1 MFRKI
6 IQRVLL
12 VIYHFKSMSLLILIA
27 SILLLLL
34 LISGVKLNAFIALI
48 IAAFFVGIAKEM
60 PFQDLINS
68 IQNGVGST
76 LGSLILIIAFGVIL
90 GNLLSDS
97 GAAQRISSV
106 MIRFFGVRHI
116 KWAMVITGFSV
127 GISMF
132 YNAGFII
139 LIPMV
144 FAVAKSTKQPII
156 YLGIA
161 MASALSITHGFLPPH
176 PGPTAIA
183 VIFKA
188 NIGKTLLY
196 GLLVALPALFAAGIV
211 FPEFIKKIN
220 AFPPKGL
227 FESKTFTEAEMP
239 SFGISMLTAL
249 VPVFLMGMATFSE
262 LALPEGAFLRSVLL
276 FIGNPTTSM
285 LIAVLFAVLSLG
297 IFRGRKMQDIMDKS
311 GSAMSAA
318 TMIILIIGAGG
329 AFKQVLI
336 DSGMGTDLSQFFEKS
351 SLSPLVLGWL
361 IATIIRIALGSATVA
376 GLTAAGIVQPLVIAS
391 GVSPEL
397 MVLSIGAGS
406 LMCSHVNDTG
416 FWMFKEYFG
425 ISVSDTFKTWTV
437 METIIGVMGLIGVLL
452 LNLWIK

>member
-1 MFRKI
+1 
-6 IQRVLL
+6 
-12 VIYHFKSMSLLILIA
+12 MSLLILIA
-27 SILLLLL
+27 SILLLLI

-60 PFQDLINS
+60 PFPDLINS
-68 IQNGVGST
+68 IQQGVGST

-106 MIRFFGVRHI
+106 MIHSFGVRHI

-188 NIGKTLLY
+188 NIGKTLFY

-239 SFGISMLTAL
+239 SFGISILTAL

-262 LALPEGAFLRSVLL
+262 LALPEKNSLRPVLL

-311 GSAMSAA
+311 GSAMSSA

-425 ISVSDTFKTWTV
+425 ISVSDTFKTWTL
-437 METIIGVMGLIGVLL
+437 METIIGVMGLAGVLV

>member
-1 MFRKI
+1 
-6 IQRVLL
+6 
-12 VIYHFKSMSLLILIA
+12 MSLLILIA
-27 SILLLLL
+27 SILLLLV
-34 LISGVKLNAFIALI
+34 LIAGAKLNAFISLI
-48 IAAFFVGIAKEM
+48 IASFFVGLAKGM
-60 PFQDLINS
+60 LFPDLINS
-68 IQNGVGST
+68 LQQGIGST
-76 LGSLILIIAFGVIL
+76 LGSLLLIVAFGVIL

-106 MIRFFGVRHI
+106 MIRSFGIKNI
-116 KWAMVITGFSV
+116 KWAMVITGFAV

-188 NIGKTLLY
+188 DIGKTLLY
-196 GLLVALPALFAAGIV
+196 GFLIAIPALVVSGIV

-220 AFPPKGL
+220 ANPPKGL
-227 FESKTFTEAEMP
+227 FESKTFAEDEMP
-239 SFGISMLTAL
+239 SFGISFLTAL
-249 VPVFLMGMATFSE
+249 IPVLLMALATLSE
-262 LALPEGAFLRSVLL
+262 LTLAETSSLRQMLG

-285 LIAVLFAVLSLG
+285 LVAVLFALVFLG
-297 IFRGRKMQDIMDKS
+297 IKRGQKMQTLMDQS
-311 GSAMSAA
+311 GTALGSV
-318 TMIILIIGAGG
+318 TMIVLIIAAGG

-336 DSGMGTDLSQFFEKS
+336 DSGIGSDLAVFFEAS
-351 SLSPLVLGWL
+351 TLSPLVLGWL

-376 GLTAAGIVQPLVIAS
+376 GLTAAGIVQPLVVSS
-391 GVSPEL
+391 GISPEL

-425 ISVSDTFKTWTV
+425 ISLKDTFKTWTV
-437 METIIGVMGLIGVLL
+437 METIIGVMGLIGVLV
-452 LNLWIK
+452 LNVFIG

>member
-1 MFRKI
+1 
-6 IQRVLL
+6 
-12 VIYHFKSMSLLILIA
+12 MSLLILIA
-27 SILLLLL
+27 SIVLL
-34 LISGVKLNAFIALI
+34 LILISGAKLNAFIALI
-48 IAAFFVGIAKEM
+48 ITAFFVGILKAM
-60 PFQDLINS
+60 PFVTLLES
-68 IQNGVGST
+68 IQLGIGNT
-76 LGSLILIIAFGVIL
+76 LGSLVLIIAFGVIL
-90 GNLLSDS
+90 GNLLSES

-106 MIRFFGVRHI
+106 MIRTFGMQHI
-116 KWAMVITGFSV
+116 KWAMVLTGFSV

-196 GLLVALPALFAAGIV
+196 GIVVAVPALIVSGIV
-211 FPEFIKKIN
+211 FPELIKKIQ

-227 FESKTFTEAEMP
+227 FESKTFAESELP
-239 SFGISMLTAL
+239 SFQISIITAL
-249 VPVFLMGMATFSE
+249 VPVILMASATFSE
-262 LALPEGAFLRSVLL
+262 LVLNEENNLRAFLI
-276 FIGNPTTSM
+276 FIGNPTTS
-285 LIAVLFAVLSLG
+285 LLLAILFAIVALG
-297 IFRGRKMQDIMDKS
+297 LFRGRKMQDIMDSS
-311 GSAMSAA
+311 GAALGSA
-318 TMIILIIGAGG
+318 TMIILIIAAGG

-336 DSGMGTDLSQFFEKS
+336 DSGIGTDVSLFFNES

-376 GLTAAGIVQPLVIAS
+376 GLTAAGIVQPLVIQS

-452 LNLWIK
+452 LNVWIK

>member
-1 MFRKI
+1 
-6 IQRVLL
+6 
-12 VIYHFKSMSLLILIA
+12 MSLLILIA
-27 SILLLLL
+27 SILLLLI

-60 PFQDLINS
+60 PFPDLINS
-68 IQNGVGST
+68 IQQGIGST
-76 LGSLILIIAFGVIL
+76 LGSLILIIAFGVVL

-106 MIRFFGVRHI
+106 MIRSFGVKHI

-144 FAVAKSTKQPII
+144 FAVAKSTKQPMI

-196 GLLVALPALFAAGIV
+196 GLLVALPALFVAGIV
-211 FPEFIKKIN
+211 FPEFIKKIQ

-239 SFGISMLTAL
+239 SFQISILTAL
-249 VPVFLMGMATFSE
+249 VPVFLMATATSSE
-262 LALPEGAFLRSVLL
+262 LLLPEGNDLRALLL

-285 LIAVLFAVLSLG
+285 LLAVLFAIYSLG

-311 GSAMSAA
+311 GTAMSSA
-318 TMIILIIGAGG
+318 TMIILIIAAGG

-336 DSGMGTDLSQFFEKS
+336 DSGMGTDISTFFEKS
-351 SLSPLVLGWL
+351 SLSPLLLGWL

-437 METIIGVMGLIGVLL
+437 METIIGVMGLIGVLV
-452 LNLWIK
+452 LNIWIK

>member
-1 MFRKI
+1 
-6 IQRVLL
+6 
-12 VIYHFKSMSLLILIA
+12 MSLLILIA
-27 SILLLLL
+27 SILLLLI
-34 LISGVKLNAFIALI
+34 LISGVKLNAFITLV

-60 PFQDLINS
+60 PFTDLINS
-68 IQNGVGST
+68 IQQGVGST
-76 LGSLILIIAFGVIL
+76 LGSLILIIAFGVVL

-106 MIRFFGVRHI
+106 MIRSFGVRHI

-161 MASALSITHGFLPPH
+161 VASALSITHGFLPPH

-188 NIGKTLLY
+188 NIGKTLIY
-196 GLLVALPALFAAGIV
+196 GLLVALPSLFAAGIV

-227 FESKTFTEAEMP
+227 FESKTFVEAEMP
-239 SFGISMLTAL
+239 SFGISIVTAL

-262 LALPEGAFLRSVLL
+262 LTLSEESALRSVLL

-285 LIAVLFAVLSLG
+285 LIAVLFAVFSLG

-311 GSAMSAA
+311 GSAMSSA

-376 GLTAAGIVQPLVIAS
+376 GLTAAGIVQPLVVAS

>member
-1 MFRKI
+1 
-6 IQRVLL
+6 
-12 VIYHFKSMSLLILIA
+12 MSLLILIA
-27 SILLLLL
+27 SILLLLF
-34 LISGVKLNAFIALI
+34 LISGAKLNAFIALTI
-48 IAAFFVGIAKEM
+48 TAFFAGILKGM
-60 PFQDLINS
+60 PFTDLINS
-68 IQNGVGST
+68 FQQGVGST

-106 MIRFFGVRHI
+106 MINSFGVKHI

-144 FAVAKSTKQPII
+144 FAVANSTKQPII

-188 NIGKTLLY
+188 SIGKTLLY
-196 GLLVALPALFAAGIV
+196 GLIVAVPALFAAGIV

-239 SFGISMLTAL
+239 SFRISIITAL
-249 VPVFLMGMATFSE
+249 VPVILMATATFSE
-262 LALPEGAFLRSVLL
+262 LLLAEENSLRPILM
-276 FIGNPTTSM
+276 FIGNPTISM
-285 LIAVLFAVLSLG
+285 LIAILFAVFTLG

-311 GSAMSAA
+311 GGAMSAA
-318 TMIILIIGAGG
+318 TMIILIIAAGG

-336 DSGMGTDLSQFFEKS
+336 DSGIGTDLSTFFEKS

-361 IATIIRIALGSATVA
+361 VATIIRIALGSATVA
-376 GLTAAGIVQPLVIAS
+376 GLTAAGIVQPLVVAS

-425 ISVSDTFKTWTV
+425 ISVSDTFKTWTI
-437 METIIGVMGLIGVLL
+437 METIIGIMGLIGVLI
-452 LNLWIK
+452 LNIWIK

>member
-1 MFRKI
+1 
-6 IQRVLL
+6 
-12 VIYHFKSMSLLILIA
+12 MSLLILIVG
-27 SILLLLL
+27 IFLL
-34 LISGVKLNAFIALI
+34 LILISGLKLNAFIALI
-48 IAAFFVGIAKEM
+48 ISAFFVGIAMQM
-60 PFQDLINS
+60 PFPDLINS

-76 LGSLILIIAFGVIL
+76 LGSLILIVAFGVVL
-90 GNLLSDS
+90 GNLLSES
-97 GAAQRISSV
+97 GAAQRISLV
-106 MIRFFGVRHI
+106 MIRFFGAKHI

-144 FAVAKSTKQPII
+144 FAVAQSTKESII

-183 VIFKA
+183 VIFNA
-188 NIGKTLLY
+188 NVGKTLLL
-196 GLLVALPALFAAGIV
+196 GILVALPALYVAGIV
-211 FPEFIKKIN
+211 FPEFIRKVN

-227 FESKTFTEAEMP
+227 FESRVFTEAEMP
-239 SFGISMLTAL
+239 SFGISIITAL
-249 VPVFLMGMATFSE
+249 VPVFLMGMATFCE
-262 LALPEGAFLRSVLL
+262 LVLIKESFIRSFFLFV
-276 FIGNPTTSM
+276 GNPTTSM
-285 LIAVLFAVLSLG
+285 LIAVLFAVFSLG
-297 IFRGRKMQDIMDKS
+297 IFRGRKMQDIMEKS
-311 GSAMSAA
+311 SNAMSSA

-336 DSGMGTDLSQFFEKS
+336 DSGIGSDLTVFFEKS
-351 SLSPLVLGWL
+351 SLSPLLLAWL
-361 IATIIRIALGSATVA
+361 IATIIRVALGSATVA
-376 GLTAAGIVQPLVIAS
+376 GMTAAGIVQPLVVAS

-406 LMCSHVNDTG
+406 LMFSHVNDTG

-425 ISVSDTFKTWTV
+425 ISVSDTFKTWTI
-437 METIIGVMGLIGVLL
+437 METIIGIMGLIGVLI
-452 LNLWIK
+452 LNLWIN

>member
-1 MFRKI
+1 
-6 IQRVLL
+6 
-12 VIYHFKSMSLLILIA
+12 MSLLILIA
-27 SILLLLL
+27 SILLLLV
-34 LISGVKLNAFIALI
+34 LIAGAKLNAFISLI
-48 IAAFFVGIAKEM
+48 IASFFVGLAKGM
-60 PFQDLINS
+60 LFPDLINS
-68 IQNGVGST
+68 LQQGIGST
-76 LGSLILIIAFGVIL
+76 LGSLLLIVAFGVIL

-106 MIRFFGVRHI
+106 MIRSFGIKNI
-116 KWAMVITGFSV
+116 KWAMVITGFAV

-188 NIGKTLLY
+188 DIGKTLLY
-196 GLLVALPALFAAGIV
+196 GFLIAIPALVVSGIV

-220 AFPPKGL
+220 ANPPKGL
-227 FESKTFTEAEMP
+227 FESKTFAEDEMP
-239 SFGISMLTAL
+239 SFGISFLTAL
-249 VPVFLMGMATFSE
+249 IPVLLMALATLSE
-262 LALPEGAFLRSVLL
+262 LTLAETSSLRQMLG

-285 LIAVLFAVLSLG
+285 LIAVLFALVFLG
-297 IFRGRKMQDIMDKS
+297 IKRGQKMQTLMDQS
-311 GSAMSAA
+311 GTALGSV
-318 TMIILIIGAGG
+318 TMIVLIIAAGG

-336 DSGMGTDLSQFFEKS
+336 DSEIGSDLAVFFEAS
-351 SLSPLVLGWL
+351 TLSPLVLGWL

-376 GLTAAGIVQPLVIAS
+376 GLTAAGIVQPLVVSS
-391 GVSPEL
+391 GISPEL

-425 ISVSDTFKTWTV
+425 ISLKDTFKTWTV
-437 METIIGVMGLIGVLL
+437 METIIGIMGLIGVLV
-452 LNLWIK
+452 LNVFIG

>member
-1 MFRKI
+1 
-6 IQRVLL
+6 
-12 VIYHFKSMSLLILIA
+12 MSLLILIA
-27 SILLLLL
+27 GILLLLI
-34 LISGVKLNAFIALI
+34 LISAVKLNAFISLI
-48 IAAFFVGIAKEM
+48 IAAFFVGISKQM
-60 PFQDLINS
+60 NFPDLINS
-68 IQNGVGST
+68 IQQGIGST

-106 MIRFFGVRHI
+106 MIRSFGIRHI

-139 LIPMV
+139 LIPMI
-144 FAVAKSTKQPII
+144 FAVAKSTRQPII

-188 NIGKTLLY
+188 DIGKTLLY
-196 GLLVALPALFAAGIV
+196 GILVALPALFVAGIV
-211 FPEFIKKIN
+211 FPEFIKKIK

-227 FESKTFTEAEMP
+227 FDSKTFTEAEMP
-239 SFGISMLTAL
+239 SFAISILTAL
-249 VPVFLMGMATFSE
+249 VPVFLMAAATFSE
-262 LALPEGAFLRSVLL
+262 LLLPETNTLRSVLL

-285 LIAVLFAVLSLG
+285 LIAILFALLTLG

-311 GSAMSAA
+311 GNALSSA

-336 DSGMGTDLSQFFEKS
+336 DSGIGTDLSAFFESS
-351 SLSPLVLGWL
+351 SLSPLLLGWL

-425 ISVSDTFKTWTV
+425 ISVSDTFKTWTI
-437 METIIGVMGLIGVLL
+437 METIIGVMGLIGVLV

>member
-1 MFRKI
+1 
-6 IQRVLL
+6 
-12 VIYHFKSMSLLILIA
+12 MSLLILVA
-27 SILLLLL
+27 SILLLLG
-34 LISGVKLNAFIALI
+34 LISGAKINAFLALI
-48 IAAFFVGIAKEM
+48 ITSFFVGVLKGM
-60 PFQDLINS
+60 PFPELINS

-76 LGSLILIIAFGVIL
+76 LGSLILIISFGVIL
-90 GNLLSDS
+90 GNLLSES

-106 MIRFFGVRHI
+106 MIGSFGVKHI
-116 KWAMVITGFSV
+116 KWAMIITGFSV

-144 FAVAKSTKQPII
+144 FAVAKSTKQPVI

-196 GLLVALPALFAAGIV
+196 GLVVALPALFVAGIV

-220 AFPPKGL
+220 SFPPAGL
-227 FESKTFTEAEMP
+227 FQSKTFAENEMP
-239 SFGISMLTAL
+239 SFKISILTAI
-249 VPVFLMGMATFSE
+249 VPVFLMATATFSE
-262 LALPEGAFLRSVLL
+262 LLLPEKSELRSILL
-276 FIGNPTTSM
+276 FIGSPTTAM
-285 LIAVLFAVLSLG
+285 LIAVLFAICTLG

-311 GSAMSAA
+311 GTAMSAA

-336 DSGMGTDLSQFFEKS
+336 DSGIGKDLSQVFEQS
-351 SLSPLVLGWL
+351 SLSPLFLGWL

-376 GLTAAGIVQPLVIAS
+376 GLTAAGIVQPLIAAS

-437 METIIGVMGLIGVLL
+437 METIIGIMGLIGVLL
-452 LNLWIK
+452 LNLWIR

>member
-1 MFRKI
+1 
-6 IQRVLL
+6 
-12 VIYHFKSMSLLILIA
+12 MSLLILIA
-27 SILLLLL
+27 SILLLLI
-34 LISGVKLNAFIALI
+34 LISGVKLNAFIALVI
-48 IAAFFVGIAKEM
+48 SAFFVGIAKEM
-60 PFQDLINS
+60 PFTDLINS
-68 IQNGVGST
+68 IQQGVGST
-76 LGSLILIIAFGVIL
+76 LGSLILIIAFGVVL

-106 MIRFFGVRHI
+106 MIRSFGVRHI

-239 SFGISMLTAL
+239 SFGISIVTAL

-262 LALPEGAFLRSVLL
+262 LALPEENTLRSVLL

-285 LIAVLFAVLSLG
+285 LIAVLFAIFSLG

-311 GSAMSAA
+311 GSAMSSA

-376 GLTAAGIVQPLVIAS
+376 GLTAAGIVQPLVVAS

-437 METIIGVMGLIGVLL
+437 METIIGVMGLLGVLL

>member
-1 MFRKI
+1 
-6 IQRVLL
+6 
-12 VIYHFKSMSLLILIA
+12 MSLLILIA
-27 SILLLLL
+27 SILLLLI

-60 PFQDLINS
+60 PFTDLINS
-68 IQNGVGST
+68 IQQGVGST
-76 LGSLILIIAFGVIL
+76 LGSLILIIAFGVVL

-106 MIRFFGVRHI
+106 MIRSFGVRHI

-161 MASALSITHGFLPPH
+161 VASALSITHGFLPPH

-188 NIGKTLLY
+188 NIGKTLIY
-196 GLLVALPALFAAGIV
+196 GLLVALPSLFAAGIV

-227 FESKTFTEAEMP
+227 FESKTFIEAEMP
-239 SFGISMLTAL
+239 SFGISIVTAL

-262 LALPEGAFLRSVLL
+262 LTLSEESALRSVLL

-285 LIAVLFAVLSLG
+285 LIAVLFAVFSLG

-311 GSAMSAA
+311 GSAMSSA

-376 GLTAAGIVQPLVIAS
+376 GLTAAGIVQPLVVAS

>member
-1 MFRKI
+1 
-6 IQRVLL
+6 
-12 VIYHFKSMSLLILIA
+12 MSLLILIA
-27 SILLLLL
+27 SILLLLF
-34 LISGVKLNAFIALI
+34 LISGAKINAFIALI
-48 IAAFFVGIAKEM
+48 ITAFFAGIAKGM
-60 PFQDLINS
+60 LFNDLINAVQVG
-68 IQNGVGST
+68 IGST

-106 MIRFFGVRHI
+106 MIQSFGIKHI

-161 MASALSITHGFLPPH
+161 MAAALSITHGFLPPH

-196 GLLVALPALFAAGIV
+196 GILVALPALFVAGIV
-211 FPEFIKKIN
+211 FPEFVKKIQ

-227 FESKTFTEAEMP
+227 FESKNFTETEMP
-239 SFGISMLTAL
+239 SFKISIITAL
-249 VPVFLMGMATFSE
+249 VPVILMGSATLSE
-262 LALPEGAFLRSVLL
+262 LVLPEESTLRSVLL
-276 FIGNPTTSM
+276 FIGNPNTAM
-285 LIAVLFAVLSLG
+285 LIAVLFAVFTLG

-311 GSAMSAA
+311 STAMSAA
-318 TMIILIIGAGG
+318 TMIILIIAAGG

-336 DSGMGTDLSQFFEKS
+336 DSGMGTDLTALFEKS
-351 SLSPLVLGWL
+351 TLSPLVLGWL
-361 IATIIRIALGSATVA
+361 VATIIRIALGSATVA

-437 METIIGVMGLIGVLL
+437 METIIGIMGLIGVLI
-452 LNLWIK
+452 LNIWIK